1 MIRQIQKQPLRLHLI
16 ELTRE
21 LYRDSV
27 DDDQLQQSLEE
38 KGMLKYASRL
48 MQILHEQ
55 TLLDEGYMPLSPTD
69 DRGTR
74 QIRDLITN
82 HLTI

>member
-1 MIRQIQKQPLRLHLI
+1 MIRQIQKQPLLLHLI

-27 DDDQLQQSLEE
+27 DDDQLQQLLEE
-38 KGMLKYASRL
+38 KGLLKYTSRL
-48 MQILHEQ
+48 MQILYEQ
-55 TLLDEGYMPLSPTD
+55 TRLDEGFMPLSPTD

-74 QIRDLITN
+74 QIRDTITN
-82 HLTI
+82 HLKI